1 MKNGMPI
8 FYLYFKKS
16 KPQKRQRCLYLNS
29 VAFLVYFFVCLIC
42 TAQVIALFI
51 TLRQNLIRFCHR
63 QSIKIRAPHIDGAH
77 KLQYFTNHGYAK
89 TLTLKLNGISKAVCG
104 GNGNVFKVVGVLGAF
119 YETVRSHHLID
130 EFVSFK
136 QIFRGKNFKQYGSI
150 FKSGR

>member
-1 MKNGMPI
+1 MSI
-8 FYLYFKKS
+8 FK
-16 KPQKRQRCLYLNS
+16 QRCLFSL
-29 VAFLVYFFVCLIC
+29 FFCLVC

-51 TLRQNLIRFCHR
+51 TLRQNIIRFCHR
-63 QSIKIRAPHIDGAH
+63 QNIKIRAPHIDGAR

-89 TLTLKLNGISKAVCG
+89 ALTLKLNGISKAVCG